1 MLDNSIAEINQHF
14 SNANVL
20 KRKKVFMLEQDLLN
34 QQVFKHCLRNLTF
47 FFFKKKESL

>member
-20 KRKKVFMLEQDLLN
+20 KSRKKSVYASARSAEPTGF
-34 QQVFKHCLRNLTF
+34 
-47 FFFKKKESL
+47 